1 MEIAYKKKEEIAFRL
16 VVVGDVFS
24 QDDIFFMRT
33 QDFLSKA
40 TELSYNA
47 VNLNNGGFFYFDDN
61 DEVHPVD
68 AQLVI
73 S

>member
-24 QDDIFFMRT
+24 RNDIFFMRT
-33 QDFLSKA
+33 QNLLSKD
-40 TELSYNA
+40 TEVSYNA

-61 DEVHPVD
+61 DEVHPVG